1 LSLENLLDD
10 MIALVVVYMNGCPYC
25 VEVTGKQSVAQT
37 VRDLVPVYEIER
49 SDPLVQKLKVT
60 SFPTIFLSTDDVT
73 FKFEGQRT
81 PDRLR
86 RFVSEK
92 MDQLHVLKEIT
103 KRLGQGSR
111 G

>member
-1 LSLENLLDD
+1 

-25 VEVTGKQSVAQT
+25 VEVTGKKSMAQG

-49 SDPLVQKLKVT
+49 ANPLVRQLKVK
-60 SFPTIFLSTDDVT
+60 SFPTIFLSADDVT

-81 PDRLR
+81 PEGLR

-92 MDQLHVLKEIT
+92 LEQIHVLEELT
-103 KRLGQGSR
+103 KSLGEGSR
-111 G
+111 E